1 MVKINQNDGV
11 AVEMSPVVP
20 GSNRGLIDLRN
31 SLLNTV
37 DQAAEMIALSTAEYA
52 EGMNATF
59 AFDWFDIK
67 HADLGKTPEGKLL
80 RTEKTGLFD
89 GLKARGHSNP
99 SVFWARLCDKAR
111 DMRYP
116 ELAQARRDAEEAEAA
131 AEAAGEGEGTGKG
144 ASRNR
149 SPLVRNGEEITALI
163 KFNEGLDLD
172 GEFASLKEVTNLLRD
187 ALVLIYSAK
196 VTN

>member
-1 MVKINQNDGV
+1 MSKTTKNDGA

-20 GSNRGLIDLRN
+20 GSNVGLIDLRN
-31 SLLNTV
+31 SLLNTL
-37 DQAAEMIALSTAEYA
+37 DAATEMVALSTAEYA
-52 EGMNATF
+52 EGLNATF

-67 HADLGKTPEGKLL
+67 HADLGKTPEGKTL

-111 DMRYP
+111 DSRYP

-131 AEAAGEGEGTGKG
+131 AEAAGEGTGKG

-149 SPLVRNGEEITALI
+149 SPLIRNSDEIAALV
-163 KFNEGLDLD
+163 KFNEGLDLE
-172 GEFASLKEVTNLLRD
+172 GEHAKLKPVQALLQQ
-187 ALVLIYSAK
+187 ALAVIFHQS
-196 VTN
+196 VN

>member
-20 GSNRGLIDLRN
+20 GSNVGLIDLRN
-31 SLLNTV
+31 SLLNTL
-37 DQAAEMIALSTAEYA
+37 DAATEMVALSTAEYA
-52 EGMNATF
+52 EGLNATF

-67 HADLGKTPEGKLL
+67 HADLGKSPEGKLL

-99 SVFWARLCDKAR
+99 SVVWARLCDKAR
-111 DMRYP
+111 DSRYP

-131 AEAAGEGEGTGKG
+131 AEAAGEGTGKS

-149 SPLVRNGEEITALI
+149 TPLVRNGEEITALI

-172 GEFASLKEVTNLLRD
+172 GEYASLKEVTSLLRH
-187 ALVLIYSAK
+187 ALALIYSAK

>member
-1 MVKINQNDGV
+1 MSKTINNTV
-11 AVEMSPVVP
+11 AAPEMSPVVP

-37 DQAAEMIALSTAEYA
+37 DQAAEMVALSTAEYA

-67 HADLGKTPEGKLL
+67 HADLGKTPEGKTL

-89 GLKARGHSNP
+89 GIKARGHTNP

-131 AEAAGEGEGTGKG
+131 AEAAGEGESAG
-144 ASRNR
+144 AGSRNR
-149 SPLVRNGEEITALI
+149 TPLVRNGEEITALI
-163 KFNEGLDLD
+163 KFNENLDLD
-172 GEFASLKEVTNLLRD
+172 GEFASLKEVTSLLKQ
-187 ALVLIYSAK
+187 ALALIYSAK
-196 VTN
+196 VTK

>member
-1 MVKINQNDGV
+1 MVKTSTNDGV

-20 GSNRGLIDLRN
+20 GSNRGLVDLRS
-31 SLLNTV
+31 SLLNTL
-37 DQAAEMIALSTAEYA
+37 DAATEMVAFSTAEYA
-52 EGMNATF
+52 EGLNATF
-59 AFDWFDIK
+59 AFDWFNIN
-67 HADLGKTPEGKLL
+67 HANLGKTPEGKTL
-80 RTEKTGLFD
+80 RTEKAALFD

-131 AEAAGEGEGTGKG
+131 AEAAGEGEGKG

-163 KFNEGLDLD
+163 KFNENLDLE
-172 GEFASLKEVTNLLRD
+172 GEFASLKEVTKLLRE
-187 ALVLIYSAK
+187 ALALIYLAK

>member
-1 MVKINQNDGV
+1 MTKNTT
-11 AVEMSPVVP
+11 VEMSPVVP

-37 DQAAEMIALSTAEYA
+37 DQAAEMVALSTAEYA

-67 HADLGKTPEGKLL
+67 HADLGKTPEGKTL

-89 GLKARGHSNP
+89 GIKARGHTNP

-131 AEAAGEGEGTGKG
+131 AEAAGEGESAG
-144 ASRNR
+144 AGSRNR
-149 SPLVRNGEEITALI
+149 TPLVRNGEEITALI
-163 KFNEGLDLD
+163 KFNENLDLE
-172 GEFASLKEVTNLLRD
+172 GEFASLKEVTSLLKQ
-187 ALVLIYSAK
+187 ALALIYSAK
-196 VTN
+196 VTK

>member
-20 GSNRGLIDLRN
+20 GSNVGLIDLRN
-31 SLLNTV
+31 SLLNTL
-37 DQAAEMIALSTAEYA
+37 DAATEMVALSTAEYA
-52 EGMNATF
+52 EGLNATF

-99 SVFWARLCDKAR
+99 SVVWARLCDKAR
-111 DMRYP
+111 DSRYP

-131 AEAAGEGEGTGKG
+131 AEAAGEGTGKS

-149 SPLVRNGEEITALI
+149 SPLVRNSEEIAALVKFNDNLDLEGEHAKLKPVQALLQQALALI
-163 KFNEGLDLD
+163 FHQSVN
-172 GEFASLKEVTNLLRD
+172 
-187 ALVLIYSAK
+187 
-196 VTN
+196 

>member
-20 GSNRGLIDLRN
+20 GSNVGLIDLRN
-31 SLLNTV
+31 SLLNTL
-37 DQAAEMIALSTAEYA
+37 DAATEMVALSTAEYA
-52 EGMNATF
+52 EGLNATF

-67 HADLGKTPEGKLL
+67 HADLGKTPEGKTL

-111 DMRYP
+111 DSRYP
-116 ELAQARRDAEEAEAA
+116 EQAQARRDAEEAEAA
-131 AEAAGEGEGTGKG
+131 AEAAGEGTGKG

-149 SPLVRNGEEITALI
+149 SPLIRNSDEIAALV
-163 KFNEGLDLD
+163 KFNEGLDLE
-172 GEFASLKEVTNLLRD
+172 GEHAKLKPVQALLQQ
-187 ALVLIYSAK
+187 ALAVIFHQS
-196 VTN
+196 VN

>member
-1 MVKINQNDGV
+1 MSKTINNTV
-11 AVEMSPVVP
+11 AAPEMSPVVP

-37 DQAAEMIALSTAEYA
+37 DQAAEMVALSTAEYA

-67 HADLGKTPEGKLL
+67 HADLGKTPEGKTL

-89 GLKARGHSNP
+89 GIKARGHTNP

-131 AEAAGEGEGTGKG
+131 AEAAGEGESAG
-144 ASRNR
+144 AGSRNR
-149 SPLVRNGEEITALI
+149 TPLVRNGEEITALI
-163 KFNEGLDLD
+163 KFNENLDLD
-172 GEFASLKEVTNLLRD
+172 GEFASLKEVTKLLKE
-187 ALVLIYSAK
+187 ALALIYSAK
-196 VTN
+196 VTK

>member
-20 GSNRGLIDLRN
+20 GSNRGLVDLRS
-31 SLLNTV
+31 SLLNTL
-37 DQAAEMIALSTAEYA
+37 DAATEMVALSTAEYA
-52 EGMNATF
+52 EGLNATF
-59 AFDWFDIK
+59 AFDWFNIN
-67 HADLGKTPEGKLL
+67 HANLGKTPEGKLL
-80 RTEKTGLFD
+80 RTEKAALFD

-116 ELAQARRDAEEAEAA
+116 ELVQARRDAEEAEAA

-149 SPLVRNGEEITALI
+149 SPLVRNSEEIAALVKFNDNLDLEGEHAKLKPVQALLQQALALI
-163 KFNEGLDLD
+163 FHQSVN
-172 GEFASLKEVTNLLRD
+172 
-187 ALVLIYSAK
+187 
-196 VTN
+196 